1 MSDCPNCGS
10 IRTSDRC
17 QICGHLEIGK
27 PAPPKEAEKAPEPET
42 AEAPAEQ
49 ETVAKK
55 RPARKHTAEKR

>member
-17 QICGHLEIGK
+17 QICGHVEEAKAAK
-27 PAPPKEAEKAPEPET
+27 PTPEPEPEPET

-49 ETVAKK
+49 ETAAKK